1 MPTFA
6 TAKARKGSPYGET
19 QYLQYNTVEEVLQ
32 DAGATDANALLLEL
46 ANGIVEKGSISKANQ
61 TIAAKKDL
69 TDEQR
74 VNLFKE
80 TRKGYTIHTW
90 IHGARVTKSDKV
102 AQADAIQEALAN
114 ADEGKTYTVAE
125 LRALMQSA
133 RNKEAETEKAA
144 E

>member
-1 MPTFA
+1 MSRLA
-6 TAKARKGSPYGET
+6 VAKARKGSPYGDT
-19 QYLQYNTVEEVLQ
+19 QYLQYDNVEEVLQ

-46 ANGIVEKGSISKANQ
+46 ANSLVEKGSISKANQ
-61 TIAAKKDL
+61 VVAAKKDI

-80 TRKGYTIHTW
+80 TRKGYTIHTF

-102 AQADAIQEALAN
+102 AQADAIQEALAS

-125 LRALMQSA
+125 LRALMQAA
-133 RNKEAETEKAA
+133 RNKESEATASE
-144 E
+144 

>member
-1 MPTFA
+1 MSRLA
-6 TAKARKGSPYGET
+6 TAKARKGSPYGDT
-19 QYLQYNTVEEVLQ
+19 QYVQYDNVEEVLQ

-61 TIAAKKDL
+61 TIATKKDL

-102 AQADAIQEALAN
+102 AQSDAIQDALAS
-114 ADEGKTYTVAE
+114 ADEGKTFTVAE
-125 LRALMQSA
+125 LRALMQAA
-133 RNKEAETEKAA
+133 RTKADAE
-144 E
+144 

>member
-1 MPTFA
+1 MSRLA
-6 TAKARKGSPYGET
+6 VAKARKGSPYGDT
-19 QYLQYNTVEEVLQ
+19 QYVQYDTVEEVLQ
-32 DAGATDANALLLEL
+32 DAGATDVNVLLLEL

-61 TIAAKKDL
+61 VVATKKDL

-102 AQADAIQEALAN
+102 AEADAIRDALAN
-114 ADEGKTYTVAE
+114 ADEGKTYSVAE
-125 LRALMQSA
+125 LRALMQAA
-133 RNKEAETEKAA
+133 RNKEA
-144 E
+144 